1 MSKPLLLLESPWAGI
16 TLLSTSKNKDGDL
29 VDLVIEQINTT
40 AQKQL
45 DYLGIAEGKKYS
57 QVFPLGPELLALYR
71 TVLETRTPVEYQLC
85 LPFEGKDIWW
95 RNRCFMYNNDW
106 LVVISENV
114 TAVKKMEAEIQEKNN
129 LLQAMNEELQAV
141 NEELQS
147 ANEELQAQIEE
158 LKAKDK
164 VILAYKEFERLLETL
179 PQLVWTT
186 NPYMTAG
193 KSMYINHRWY
203 AYTGMPADKDF
214 NDIYRECV
222 PVAQQAALEEHWQ
235 RCIATHEDFER
246 EILLRRYDG
255 EYRWHIS
262 KAIYTPD
269 TNHWVGTFTDIHER
283 KRAAQELSEKNKQL
297 LLINTDLDNFIYTAS
312 HDLKSPIVNI
322 EGLVIALTKRLT
334 AKYSLDDEQNQILSM
349 IAASINRLK
358 ATIGNLTEIAKIQ
371 KEDTPKEIISVS
383 NLLEE
388 VTTDLAKLM
397 EDKQVVFHKKLAADK
412 IALAPKNMR
421 SIIYNLLSNAIKYH
435 SPERPPVVVIET
447 RREGNFMLMSV
458 TDNGIGMA
466 PQHVKKLFTMFKR
479 FHTHV
484 EGTGIG
490 LYIVKRIVE
499 NAGGKIEVES
509 TLNVGTKFNVYLP
522 YTE

>member
-1 MSKPLLLLESPWAGI
+1 
-16 TLLSTSKNKDGDL
+16 
-29 VDLVIEQINTT
+29 
-40 AQKQL
+40 
-45 DYLGIAEGKKYS
+45 
-57 QVFPLGPELLALYR
+57 
-71 TVLETRTPVEYQLC
+71 
-85 LPFEGKDIWW
+85 
-95 RNRCFMYNNDW
+95 
-106 LVVISENV
+106 
-114 TAVKKMEAEIQEKNN
+114 
-129 LLQAMNEELQAV
+129 
-141 NEELQS
+141 
-147 ANEELQAQIEE
+147 
-158 LKAKDK
+158 
-164 VILAYKEFERLLETL
+164 
-179 PQLVWTT
+179 
-186 NPYMTAG
+186 
-193 KSMYINHRWY
+193 MYINHRWY
-203 AYTGMPADKDF
+203 TYTGMPADKDF

-222 PVAQQAALEEHWQ
+222 PVVQQAALEEHWKH
-235 RCIATHEDFER
+235 CIATHEDFER
-246 EILLRRYDG
+246 EILLRRHDG

-262 KAIYTPD
+262 KAIYAPD

-334 AKYSLDDEQNQILSM
+334 ANYFLDDEQNQILSM

-358 ATIGNLTEIAKIQ
+358 ATIANLTEIAKIQ

-397 EDKQVVFHKKLAADK
+397 EDKQVVLHKKLAADK

-435 SPERPPVVVIET
+435 SPERRPVVVIET
-447 RREGNFMLMSV
+447 RREENFMLMSV

-509 TLNVGTKFNVYLP
+509 TLDVGTKFIVYLP
-522 YTE
+522 Y